1 MKKSELNKINT
12 MITVDR
18 LGISENFKEA
28 LLGDLLSVF
37 NDYMIVNSK
46 PEINVQSVDKG
57 FSLIITLK
65 AESFKGFKAL

>member
-18 LGISENFKEA
+18 LGISENFKDA
-28 LLGDLLSVF
+28 LLGDLLNVF

>member
-1 MKKSELNKINT
+1 MKKSELNKLNSL
-12 MITVDR
+12 ITVDR

>member
-1 MKKSELNKINT
+1 MKKSELNKLNSL
-12 MITVDR
+12 ITVDR

-37 NDYMIVNSK
+37 KDYMIVNSK

-57 FSLIITLK
+57 FSLIISLK

>member
-1 MKKSELNKINT
+1 MKKSEGKKINT

>member
-1 MKKSELNKINT
+1 MKKSELNKLNSL
-12 MITVDR
+12 ITVDR

-37 NDYMIVNSK
+37 NDYMIINSK

>member
-1 MKKSELNKINT
+1 MKKSELNKLNS

-18 LGISENFKEA
+18 LGISENFKDA

-57 FSLIITLK
+57 FSLIISLK

>member
-1 MKKSELNKINT
+1 MRKSELNKLNSL
-12 MITVDR
+12 ITVDR
-18 LGISENFKEA
+18 LGISENFKDA

>member
-1 MKKSELNKINT
+1 MKKSELNKLNS

>member
-12 MITVDR
+12 MINVER

-37 NDYMIVNSK
+37 HDYMIVNSK